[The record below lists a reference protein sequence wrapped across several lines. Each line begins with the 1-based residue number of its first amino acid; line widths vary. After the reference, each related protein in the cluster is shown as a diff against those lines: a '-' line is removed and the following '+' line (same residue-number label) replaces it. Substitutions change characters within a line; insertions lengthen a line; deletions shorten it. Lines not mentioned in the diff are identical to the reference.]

1 VNDMQAVIQGN
12 WPAQQKAREAE
23 GDAVRPFYQKV
34 DLTTL
39 LWGVV
44 IAVELIIMLGYMVGS

>member
-1 VNDMQAVIQGN
+1 MTDMQAVIQGN
-12 WPAQQKAREAE
+12 WPAQQEAREAE
-23 GDAVRPFYQKV
+23 GDAVRPFYRKI

-44 IAVELIIMLGYMVGS
+44 IAVELIIMLGYMVSS